1 MKNQREQKVRCTAIK
16 SKRIACKLRKEG
28 FPIKSVEPDR
38 DHPERDVYVFEMTL
52 GFQDAL
58 DKILEKR
65 YENKE
70 KWHQRKASR
79 EMEQKKAI
87 HEKNNKE

>member
-1 MKNQREQKVRCTAIK
+1 MSNQKEQKIKCKAIK

-52 GFQDAL
+52 GFQDTL
-58 DKILEKR
+58 DKILKQR
-65 YENKE
+65 YENKK
-70 KWHQRKASR
+70 KWQQREASR
-79 EMEQKKAI
+79 EVKQKKAI

>member
-1 MKNQREQKVRCTAIK
+1 MKNQREQKVKCKAIK

-58 DKILEKR
+58 DKILKKR

-70 KWHQRKASR
+70 KWQQRKA
-79 EMEQKKAI
+79 
-87 HEKNNKE
+87 

>member
-1 MKNQREQKVRCTAIK
+1 MKNQREQKVKCKAIK

-70 KWHQRKASR
+70 KWQQRKAGYV
-79 EMEQKKAI
+79 
-87 HEKNNKE
+87 KNNKKENK

>member
-28 FPIKSVEPDR
+28 FPIRSVEPDR

-58 DKILEKR
+58 NKILKQR
-65 YENKE
+65 RQNKE
-70 KWHQRKASR
+70 KWQQREASR